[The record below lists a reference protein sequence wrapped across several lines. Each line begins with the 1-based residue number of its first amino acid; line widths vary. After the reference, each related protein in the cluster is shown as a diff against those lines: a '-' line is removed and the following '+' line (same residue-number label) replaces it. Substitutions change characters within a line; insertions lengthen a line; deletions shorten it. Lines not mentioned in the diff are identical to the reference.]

1 MNGKKDARVN
11 KIIGLLVAN
20 PEGMW
25 LRQLAVE
32 TNIPIST
39 LHRYV
44 EYELQDIVESVGVK
58 DKRGKYFGLR
68 IIRLKPK
75 VVEVI
80 ESGGME
86 KLKKFLEMSHNMRT

>member
-1 MNGKKDARVN
+1 MNGKKDDRVN
-11 KIIGLLVAN
+11 KIIGLLIAN
-20 PEGMW
+20 PQGMW
-25 LRQLAVE
+25 LRQLAIE

-39 LHRYV
+39 LHRYI

-58 DKRGKYFGLR
+58 DERGKYFGLR

-75 VVEVI
+75 IVEVI

-86 KLKKFLEMSHNMRT
+86 KLKSFLEMSRHMKI